1 MKQQRIVVYIM
12 LAVVGFLVCV
22 LVFFGMNRIYQKK
35 VISSLSSVPVS
46 RTHTVIPTSA
56 PLFRPAHVSTEQIF
70 SNDHSWTAT
79 LPAERVR
86 TLIATGDVIPA
97 RSVNYKTISY
107 GNFHWAWEKTADLLR
122 SSDFTLINLESPILE
137 HCPTTNEGMTFCG
150 DKRHIEGLQ
159 FAGVDAANMGNN
171 HAGNYG
177 EEGVEETAALLHAA
191 GILPIGIQNPVYRDI
206 RGMKF
211 AFLGYNDI
219 GRQPGVGHIEDETFT
234 KEIQEASL
242 SADVVIVSVHWGV
255 EYTHEPTDRQ
265 IETGHAMIDAG
276 ADVVIGNHPHW
287 VQPVELYKKGLIMY
301 AHGNFIFDQMW
312 SRETRE
318 GVVGKY
324 TFYDDTL
331 VDVEFFPVVIE
342 DYGQPRW
349 AEGDEK
355 ATILQGMKPFSG
367 I

>member
-1 MKQQRIVVYIM
+1 MKWHGIYTGIALLFVS
-12 LAVVGFLVCV
+12 G
-22 LVFFGMNRIYQKK
+22 LVFSGMYLTTVKK
-35 VISSLSSVPVS
+35 QTTPL
-46 RTHTVIPTSA
+46 SA
-56 PLFRPAHVSTEQIF
+56 PPVIRTLSTTSKDAPEFHPSVVTKETIF
-70 SNDHSWTAT
+70 SGDHTWTAT

-107 GNFHWAWEKTADLLR
+107 GNFHWAWEKTADVLR
-122 SSDFTLINLESPILE
+122 SADVTVINLESPLVTD
-137 HCPTTNEGMTFCG
+137 CPVTNEGMIFCG
-150 DKRHIEGLQ
+150 DIRHIEGMV

-171 HAGNYG
+171 HAGNHG
-177 EEGVEETAALLHAA
+177 EEGVEETVALLNSA
-191 GILPIGIQNPVYRDI
+191 GILPIGIQNPAYRDI

-219 GRQPGVGHIEDETFT
+219 GRQSGVGHIEDETFT
-234 KEIQEASL
+234 NEIREASL
-242 SADVVIVSVHWGV
+242 SSDVVIVSVHWGV

-324 TFYDDTL
+324 IFYDDTL
-331 VDVEFFPVVIE
+331 VDVEYIPVIIE

-349 AEGDEK
+349 VEGDEK
-355 ATILQGMKPFSG
+355 VRILQGMKPFSG
-367 I
+367 M